1 MTIAKNFLAASAA
14 VLALFAGGAHATT
27 DEAIAERIKPYGTV
41 CVTGD
46 PCAEAVAAAP
56 AAEAAGGDE
65 AGAAAGG
72 GEGEALFAAKVCAAC
87 HAVDTK
93 LVGPAMKEV
102 AAKYAGDADHIIAS
116 IKNGSTGNWGPIP
129 MPPNAVT
136 DDEAAQLAEW
146 ILSLN

>member
-1 MTIAKNFLAASAA
+1 MTIAKNILAASAA
-14 VLALFAGGAHATT
+14 VLALFAGSAQATT

-41 CVTGD
+41 CVAGD

-56 AAEAAGGDE
+56 AGEAAGEAAGGNP
-65 AGAAAGG
+65 
-72 GEGEALFAAKVCAAC
+72 GEALFSAKACVAC
-87 HAVDTK
+87 HSVDNK
-93 LVGPAMKEV
+93 VVGPAMKEV
-102 AAKYAGDADHIIAS
+102 AAKYAGDAAHIASS

-129 MPPNAVT
+129 MPPNAVS